1 MACARRR
8 PGRYEVGGTV
18 SVFFWRRPK
27 LPVAERPPLERDE
40 RVVAWARVAGDR
52 VVVVT
57 NKGLWLPAGEPASEP
72 SGEPAAGGRRLGW
85 HEIHKATWSGRE
97 LVVIPS
103 AVVADLDGY
112 QVTADLPPVAYTL
125 PEPGD
130 VPAQVRARVT
140 RSVAYSTRHALPGQG
155 AARVVARRW
164 PGVDGLHWAVR
175 LEGGADIDDP
185 VVREVTKDLVD
196 AAVADV
202 NR

>member
-1 MACARRR
+1 MKLL
-8 PGRYEVGGTV
+8 
-18 SVFFWRRPK
+18 FWRKPR
-27 LPVAERPPLERDE
+27 LPAADRPPLERDE
-40 RVVAWARVAGDR
+40 RVVAWARAAGGQ

-57 NKGLWLPAGEPASEP
+57 NKGLWLPAREPGS
-72 SGEPAAGGRRLGW
+72 AGDRRLGW
-85 HEIHKATWSGRE
+85 HEIHKAAWSERE
-97 LVVIPS
+97 LVITPS
-103 AVVADLDGY
+103 AVVADLEGY
-112 QVTADLPPVAYTL
+112 KVTADLPPVALTL